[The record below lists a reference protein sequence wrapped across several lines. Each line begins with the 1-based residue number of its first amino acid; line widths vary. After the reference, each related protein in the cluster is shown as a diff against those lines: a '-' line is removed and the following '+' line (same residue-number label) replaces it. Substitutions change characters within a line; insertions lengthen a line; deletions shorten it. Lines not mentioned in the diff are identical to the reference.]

1 MIGKVRKFIRNS
13 SPDWLNVEVNKDF
26 FTNFSAAL
34 TSDHESEELEV
45 RSEELETNSVGS
57 AYSYGVLPLPTSS
70 APEAPS
76 AFPFKGRP
84 HWRRIKQVFEVLE
97 EAGTGTYTELVN
109 YVRATTGTGCSR
121 KLISKWK
128 KVRSQNNERSEVP
141 AFSFVEQ
148 QESEL
153 SQLSALGV
161 SSIISS
167 DCQSIEPSPSPPV
180 SPSPRLPLSSS
191 PHQAWSYLAA
201 TAIVV
206 GLVGFDWLQPQS
218 QNGENTIQVAVAQ
231 EAASPSSPVPPK
243 PKARR
248 SEPRNIK
255 ISLTLSSPQD
265 LKVKQGDE
273 VVKGQVLSDRTS
285 ERSRLLARKKQ
296 LELSLE
302 KLNLP
307 LPPITPSKPIPA
319 LSKLPPVSYQEEEAN
334 IKLKHQELGKA
345 EKAIAN
351 QEEKIRQIQELRSKS
366 EVTIQNSSPKLEL
379 IIEHE
384 QAVLENLRRAS
395 EEAQVQL
402 EIAQA
407 KLNSAKEQRA
417 YSEYQRQLEE
427 TRRALAIEQQQ
438 LELERQRANR
448 AQQLTEREYSKAQ
461 IAAQIQEID
470 AQISQLGTVKAPY
483 EGTIKKVKWTGQSNH
498 ALSVELTLAVSSQQS
513 AVTSQ
518 Q

>member
-1 MIGKVRKFIRNS
+1 MLNQIRLFIS
-13 SPDWLNVEVNKDF
+13 AHSPDWLNVEVNQDF
-26 FTNFSAAL
+26 FNNFSAAL
-34 TSDHESEELEV
+34 TPDHESK
-45 RSEELETNSVGS
+45 ELETNSE
-57 AYSYGVLPLPTSS
+57 LPPPTSS
-70 APEAPS
+70 ASSASSAPE

-97 EAGTGTYTELVN
+97 QAGTGTYTELVN
-109 YVRATTGTGCSR
+109 YVREVTGIGCSR

-128 KVRSQNNERSEVP
+128 RQRHLCFASSPNDQRFEVP
-141 AFSFVEQ
+141 AFSFVG
-148 QESEL
+148 ESNVPEEREPC
-153 SQLSALGV
+153 QLSVLGA
-161 SSIISS
+161 SSITSS
-167 DCQSIEPSPSPPV
+167 DYQSIE
-180 SPSPRLPLSSS
+180 SS
-191 PHQAWSYLAA
+191 PLPTVAPSNRLAWPYVAA

-218 QNGENTIQVAVAQ
+218 QNGDNTIQVAVAQ

-243 PKARR
+243 PLARR

-285 ERSRLLARKKQ
+285 ERTRLLARKKQ

-307 LPPITPSKPIPA
+307 LPPIKPPQPIPA

-366 EVTIQNSSPKLEL
+366 EVRSQNSSPKLEL

-395 EEAQVQL
+395 DEAQVQL

-407 KLNSAKEQRA
+407 KLSTAKENRA
-417 YSEYQRQLEE
+417 YAEYQRQLEE

-461 IAAQIQEID
+461 IAAQIQEVD
-470 AQISQLGTVKAPY
+470 NAISKLGTVKAPY

-498 ALSVELTLAVSSQQS
+498 ALSVELTLAVASQQS
-513 AVTSQ
+513 AVNSQ